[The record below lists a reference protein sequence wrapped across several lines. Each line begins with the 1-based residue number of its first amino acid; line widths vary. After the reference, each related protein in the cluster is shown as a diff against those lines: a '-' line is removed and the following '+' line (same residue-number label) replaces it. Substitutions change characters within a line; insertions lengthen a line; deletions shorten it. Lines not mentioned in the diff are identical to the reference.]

1 MPSPRPPRP
10 SYPPS
15 AGSAPG
21 RPDDDLTAILRTSTA
36 DEDTHAVAALL
47 IRHWEPVHDYAAIC
61 SAASPETTPMLAA
74 AAFRRVLDDLR
85 RTEPA
90 LALRPLFLLGVRD
103 LATAWSTDPAIAALL
118 PEGRGPVAGRDP
130 RAGRV
135 RIAENR
141 QLAGR
146 AFRSLSR
153 TAQYLLWHTEVDA
166 EPLSVPAGLL
176 AMENGEAEVKRE
188 QARDQFRTACLR
200 AHIDLATLQECRYY
214 NRLLDVPMRRGG
226 PLLPDVEQHLRAC
239 EHCRSAAEQLSH
251 FNGKLGVLLAESVLG
266 RGARPYLAA
275 RLSRRTPGF
284 PPRPGFPSRAA
295 FATRAAFPSR
305 TSSPSRSAEGPAP
318 RATGAGRHRLLP
330 VIVKGAPRRDGGSHR
345 RDSKTVVAG
354 IGVGSAVL
362 AAAVLTASL
371 WPSGADDAG
380 SGGAAA
386 SPGGRPATPPV
397 TSPDLP
403 PASAGLPVDA
413 LRSRLRNA
421 AADLCIDVVG
431 GRAESGAG
439 TTLADCSTARTQQW
453 AYEDDGL
460 LRSLADTEL
469 CLNSHADDGTV
480 SLGRCAGPTAP
491 GADDVR
497 YDLTVQGRLI
507 TRWDDDLAIA
517 PTGAEKGAAVVV
529 KIRDASPEQRWLI
542 DPIPMSAKN
551 APTEGASPS
560 TKKITDTPGDSDGA
574 QADSDEAGDRGQS
587 EDSGRDT
594 DRDGAPDGEQED
606 APPPAPRSDRQQIGA
621 GVTAPADALRH
632 EAFHHEAFRHEGD
645 RRSGEARKISPPGVV
660 DS

>member
-1 MPSPRPPRP
+1 MPTPHPPRP
-10 SYPPS
+10 SRPPS

-21 RPDDDLTAILRTSTA
+21 RSDDDLTATLRTSTA
-36 DEDTHAVAALL
+36 DEDTHTVAALL

-103 LATAWSTDPAIAALL
+103 LAKAWSTDPTIAVLL
-118 PEGRGPVAGRDP
+118 PQARVPVIGRDP
-130 RAGRV
+130 GGGRV

-176 AMENGEAEVKRE
+176 AMENDEAETKRE

-200 AHIDLATLQECRYY
+200 AHIELSTLQECRYY

-226 PLLPDVEQHLRAC
+226 PLLPDVEQHLRSC
-239 EHCRSAAEQLSH
+239 GHCRSAAEQLSH

-266 RGARPYLAA
+266 WGARPYLAA
-275 RLSRRTPGF
+275 RQRRRTPSLSS
-284 PPRPGFPSRAA
+284 RPGFPTRSP
-295 FATRAAFPSR
+295 RAAFPSR
-305 TSSPSRSAEGPAP
+305 AAGGPPP
-318 RATGAGRHRLLP
+318 RPAGAGRHRLLP
-330 VIVKGAPRRDGGSHR
+330 VIVQSGPRREGGSHR
-345 RDSKTVVAG
+345 RDSRTVVAG

-362 AAAVLTASL
+362 AAAILTASL
-371 WPSGADDAG
+371 WPSGAEDTG
-380 SGGAAA
+380 PGGAASGTA
-386 SPGGRPATPPV
+386 PGAGPVTPPV

-421 AADLCIDVVG
+421 AADLCIDVIG

-439 TTLADCSTARTQQW
+439 TTLAACSTARTQQW

-460 LRSLADTEL
+460 LRSLADTRL

-480 SLGRCAGPTAP
+480 SLGRCVGPTAAD
-491 GADDVR
+491 ADDVR

-507 TRWDDDLAIA
+507 TRWDDDLAIV
-517 PTGAEKGAAVVV
+517 PTGAGKDADVVV

-542 DPIPMSAKN
+542 DPIPMTAKN
-551 APTEGASPS
+551 APTDGASPK
-560 TKKITDTPGDSDGA
+560 TRKITDTPEKANDDAQGNEDVAEDGDGDGD
-574 QADSDEAGDRGQS
+574 QDTGRNGDQQNGDQDGGQEDDEQQ
-587 EDSGRDT
+587 
-594 DRDGAPDGEQED
+594 DGGQED
-606 APPPAPRSDRQQIGA
+606 APPPVPRSDSRRAGA
-621 GVTAPADALRH
+621 GTTAPADDP
-632 EAFHHEAFRHEGD
+632 RHEGD
-645 RRSGEARKISPPGVV
+645 RRSSEARKISPPVIV